1 MSHYI
6 FPIGNHVSANENE
19 PPNISLQI
27 LLVSIIVMLLKLLN
41 FVIFRLHMKGLVR
54 MAGFL
59 KEKFSAPN
67 TVTSASGEPALFS
80 QAGGQ

>member
-1 MSHYI
+1 
-6 FPIGNHVSANENE
+6 
-19 PPNISLQI
+19 LQY
-27 LLVSIIVMLLKLLN
+27 LLN

-67 TVTSASGEPALFS
+67 TLTSASGEPALFS